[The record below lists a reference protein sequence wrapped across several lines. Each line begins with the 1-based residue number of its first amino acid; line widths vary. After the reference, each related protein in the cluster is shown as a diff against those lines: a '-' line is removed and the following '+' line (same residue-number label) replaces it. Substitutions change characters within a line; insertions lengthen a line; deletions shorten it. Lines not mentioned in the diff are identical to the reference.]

1 MRIGVLGGTFDPL
14 HLGHMRAAEVAR
26 EAVSLDKVVFVP
38 AASPPH
44 KTEETIAGAHHRTR
58 MVELALRG
66 EAHFELS
73 MIEVE
78 RRGPSYTIDTLT
90 ELSEGQPDAS
100 WFFITG
106 TDAFVEI
113 RTWHRWEE
121 LLGGYSFVVHE
132 RPGCSI
138 KRVAGAIPEALRDQ
152 VAELPIL
159 RTRANGP
166 LILLLR
172 GTMLD
177 VSSTEI
183 RRAVQKGRTIRFLV
197 PEVVEEYLRD
207 HRLYEQGKK
216 PERKT

>member
-26 EAVSLDKVVFVP
+26 EAASLDKVVFVP

-44 KTEETIAGAHHRTR
+44 KTEGTVAGAHHRTR

-66 EAHFELS
+66 EAYFELS

-121 LLGGYSFVVHE
+121 LLSGYSFVVHE

-138 KRVAGAIPEALRDQ
+138 ERVAGAIPEALRDQ
-152 VAELPIL
+152 VAELPIV

-166 LILLLR
+166 RILLLR
-172 GTMLD
+172 DTMLD

-183 RRAVQKGRTIRFLV
+183 RRAVQRGRTTRFLV

-207 HRLYEQGKK
+207 HRLYEQGGK